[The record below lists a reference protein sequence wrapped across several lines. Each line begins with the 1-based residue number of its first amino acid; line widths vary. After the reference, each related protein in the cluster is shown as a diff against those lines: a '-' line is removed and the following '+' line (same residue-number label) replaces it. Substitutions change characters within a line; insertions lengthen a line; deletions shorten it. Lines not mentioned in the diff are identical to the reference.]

1 MRKRSIIV
9 EIGVGVKFHLVL
21 SNKITIGVK
30 MVKVVSFV
38 NLKGGVG
45 KTTLAV
51 SFATYCASKGK
62 KTLLIDVDPQ
72 TNATLWVL
80 GFDEW
85 TAHAKAKGTV
95 ADLLGV
101 AEHKKAEGK
110 KKTASSVLIKKVPNF
125 GFDIIPSHLDLFT
138 IDLDLASVTLKE
150 LKLKKALSEIKDSY
164 DYIILDCPPNLTIPT
179 QNALAVSTH
188 YVVPTASDFL
198 SALGIGL
205 LINRV
210 ATLGEAL
217 DNEPV
222 LAGIVLSRAG
232 SRNSSVRDDIEQK
245 LRKNSSFG
253 GFMLPGKIKDRQ
265 AVITC
270 TQEKKSVFDSGDTE
284 VVVEFT
290 KICRDLM
297 SKIG

>member
-1 MRKRSIIV
+1 M
-9 EIGVGVKFHLVL
+9 
-21 SNKITIGVK
+21 T
-30 MVKVVSFV
+30 KVVSFV

-51 SFATYCASKGK
+51 TFATFCAKKGK

-80 GFDEW
+80 GFDTW
-85 TAHAKAKGTV
+85 STHAKMKGTV

-110 KKTASSVLIKKVPNF
+110 KKLVSDVIIKKVKNF

-150 LKLKKALSEIKDSY
+150 LKLKKALTSTIEDY
-164 DYIILDCPPNLTIPT
+164 DYIVLDCPPNLTIPT
-179 QNALAVSTH
+179 QNALAISTH
-188 YVVPTASDFL
+188 YVIPTASDYL

-217 DNEPV
+217 DNEPE
-222 LAGIVLSRAG
+222 LAGVALTRAG
-232 SRNSSVRDDIEQK
+232 SRNSSVRDQIERS
-245 LRKNSSFG
+245 LRKNALFG
-253 GFMLPGKIKDRQ
+253 ASVITGKIIERQ
-265 AVITC
+265 DVITC
-270 TQEKKSVFDSGDTE
+270 TQESISVFDSGNADLIY
-284 VVVEFT
+284 EFNQM
-290 KICRDLM
+290 CNALVN
-297 SKIG
+297 KIG

>member
-1 MRKRSIIV
+1 M
-9 EIGVGVKFHLVL
+9 
-21 SNKITIGVK
+21 T
-30 MVKVVSFV
+30 KVVSFV

-51 SFATYCASKGK
+51 SFATFCVKRGK

-80 GFDEW
+80 GFDAW
-85 TAHAKAKGTV
+85 SLHAKTKGTV

-110 KKTASSVLIKKVPNF
+110 KKSVSDVIVKKALNF

-150 LKLKKALSEIKDSY
+150 LKLKKALGPIIDDY
-164 DYIILDCPPNLTIPT
+164 DFIILDCPPNLTIPT
-179 QNALAVSTH
+179 QNALAISTH
-188 YVVPTASDFL
+188 YVIPTASDFL

-217 DNEPV
+217 DNEPE
-222 LAGIVLSRAG
+222 LAGIALTRAG
-232 SRNSSVRDDIEQK
+232 SRNSSVRDEIESS
-245 LRKNSSFG
+245 LRKNAVFG
-253 GFMLPGKIKDRQ
+253 SAMIKGKIVERQ
-265 AVITC
+265 DVITC
-270 TQEKKSVFDSGDTE
+270 TQERRSVFDSGNSD
-284 VVVEFT
+284 VVYEFT
-290 KICRDLM
+290 QMCSLLLNR
-297 SKIG
+297 IG

>member
-1 MRKRSIIV
+1 M
-9 EIGVGVKFHLVL
+9 
-21 SNKITIGVK
+21 T
-30 MVKVVSFV
+30 KVVSFV

-51 SFATYCASKGK
+51 SFATFCARKNK
-62 KTLLIDVDPQ
+62 RTLLVDVDPQ

-80 GFDEW
+80 GFDKW
-85 TAHAKAKGTV
+85 NAHAKSKGTV

-101 AEHKKAEGK
+101 QEHKKAEGK
-110 KKTASSVLIKKVPNF
+110 KKLISEIIIKNADNF

-150 LKLKKALSEIKDSY
+150 LKLKKALGPIISDY

-188 YVVPTASDFL
+188 YVIPTASDFL

-217 DNEPV
+217 ENEPV
-222 LAGIVLSRAG
+222 LAGIALTRAG
-232 SRNSSVRDDIEQK
+232 SRNSGVRDQIENS
-245 LRKNSSFG
+245 LRKNPIFGSS
-253 GFMLPGKIKDRQ
+253 MIKGKIIERQ
-265 AVITC
+265 DVITC
-270 TQEKKSVFDSGDTE
+270 TQECRPVFDSGNVD
-284 VVVEFT
+284 VNYEFT
-290 KICRDLM
+290 QMCSALL